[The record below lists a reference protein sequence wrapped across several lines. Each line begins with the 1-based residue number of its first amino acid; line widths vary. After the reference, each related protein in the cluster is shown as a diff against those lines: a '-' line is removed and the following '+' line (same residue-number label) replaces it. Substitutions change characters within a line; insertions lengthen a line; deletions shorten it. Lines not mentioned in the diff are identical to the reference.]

1 MFTVLHFE
9 ETELEGPQRL
19 YQTERA
25 IYWKSKDALSFLEI
39 STDEKGKVNLLEK
52 GTAIVM
58 NDNGKT
64 VAKYKLG

>member
-1 MFTVLHFE
+1 MFTVLHLE
-9 ETELEGPQRL
+9 ETDLDGPQRL
-19 YQTERA
+19 YQTERP
-25 IYWKSKDALSFLEI
+25 IYWKSKDSLSFLEI
-39 STDEKGKVNLLEK
+39 STDEKGIVRLLET